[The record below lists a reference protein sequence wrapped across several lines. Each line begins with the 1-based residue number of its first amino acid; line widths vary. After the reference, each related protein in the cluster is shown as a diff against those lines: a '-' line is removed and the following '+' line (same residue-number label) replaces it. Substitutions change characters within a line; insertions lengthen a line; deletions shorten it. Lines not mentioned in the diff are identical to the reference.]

1 VRGYE
6 LFKEKVPLLLGG
18 RQQLKEIVR
27 ANGLAQQKMLYIFMM
42 KSCKKVMKLVDW
54 DGNHDCICA
63 CAGLASCSGVS
74 DEP

>member
-1 VRGYE
+1 M
-6 LFKEKVPLLLGG
+6 FKEKVPLLLGG
-18 RQQLKEIVR
+18 HRNGSRKIVS
-27 ANGLAQQKMLYIFMM
+27 ANGLAQQKMLYIFTM